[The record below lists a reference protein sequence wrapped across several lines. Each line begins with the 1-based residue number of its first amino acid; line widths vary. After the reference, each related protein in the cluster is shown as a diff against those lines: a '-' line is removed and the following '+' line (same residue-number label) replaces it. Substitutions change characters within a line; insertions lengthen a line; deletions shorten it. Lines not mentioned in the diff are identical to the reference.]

1 MLKRKPLFKKLC
13 YAYYAWKNLYQT
25 NRIGVKFISCLFGV
39 WMWSE
44 WSQCFRFRRE
54 KLTSFVNGHL
64 QDNLPMLQSR
74 KQQPHFNN
82 SAIVWKPFERVK
94 IPSQRQNNPSKN
106 HLCYFSTL
114 SNFFLF
120 FLLCLCWNARDF
132 WKINHLWRAS
142 LTQSFCQRYT
152 FNCKQK
158 CSISNFQFPIWM
170 FPKIV
175 VPQNGWFIMKNLIKM
190 DDLEKKTRFLE
201 TPISFSTLASKR
213 HILQRLES
221 LESEL

>member
-1 MLKRKPLFKKLC
+1 MLKKRTSIQETVLCLLCLKKSLP
-13 YAYYAWKNLYQT
+13 NQ
-25 NRIGVKFISCLFGV
+25 SD
-39 WMWSE
+39 WSE
-44 WSQCFRFRRE
+44 IHQLSFWSLDVEWVEPMFSPSRE

-74 KQQPHFNN
+74 KQQPHFNSLPCE

-132 WKINHLWRAS
+132 WKTNHLWRAS
-142 LTQSFCQRYT
+142 LTQSFFQRYT

-158 CSISNFQFPIWM
+158 CSISMSNFPFGCFQ
-170 FPKIV
+170 K
-175 VPQNGWFIMKNLIKM
+175 
-190 DDLEKKTRFLE
+190 
-201 TPISFSTLASKR
+201 
-213 HILQRLES
+213 
-221 LESEL
+221 